1 MEGISREIPVLIV
14 GGGPV
19 GLMLAAELGWRG
31 IPNLLVERDPPEERL
46 KFSRLLVISVRTME
60 LLRQFGAAD
69 RVRNWGFPPD
79 HPLDNVFVTSL
90 TGYEL
95 GRFKMYSLGQ
105 AKDDPFSPEHQWHCP
120 QVVFDP
126 ILQEVAA
133 SYAAT
138 EIRYRAN
145 LVAIEQDEQRVV
157 ATVETADGK
166 RERIAAQY
174 LIGCD
179 GFGGSTRKL
188 VGIGTHGTPFIDHS
202 LNIEFRVDNMAQ
214 YHDKGTAG
222 RYICMDAEG
231 TWGTCMVVDG
241 KGLWR
246 ILMYGDTESLT
257 PSEVDRVIRRLAG
270 RDFPFE
276 VVSCVPWSRRALIAD
291 RFRHGRVFLAGDAA
305 HVHPPNGGF
314 GMNTGIGDAA
324 DLGWKL
330 EAVVRGWADPALL
343 DSYESE
349 RIPVCERV
357 IEEAMKEL
365 RRLKGNIDLNEIAAP
380 TPAGDALRQRVRQR
394 LENEFSGSRV
404 WHRWG
409 IHLGAIYENSPITM
423 PDGTPRPTDDTY
435 DYTPTTRPGARAP
448 HLWLRP
454 GVSILDLFGR
464 NHVLLRFG
472 SDAPDTA
479 PLREAALSRGVPLD
493 IHTID
498 DAEAARLYERKLVM
512 VRPDG
517 YVAWRGDALPA
528 QPLALIDRI
537 RGASAP

>member
-1 MEGISREIPVLIV
+1 MEGVSREVPVLIV

-31 IPNLLVERDPPEERL
+31 IANLLVERDPAEERL

-60 LLRQFGAAD
+60 LLRRLGASE

-95 GRFKMYSLGQ
+95 GRFKMYSLGE

-126 ILQEVAA
+126 ILQEVAS

-138 EIRYRAN
+138 KIDYRTN
-145 LVAIEQDEQRVV
+145 LIAIEQDDQRVV
-157 ATVETADGK
+157 ATIEKADGT

-174 LIGCD
+174 LVGCD

-188 VGIGTHGTPFIDHS
+188 AGIGTHGTPLIDHS

-241 KGLWR
+241 QGLWR

-257 PSEVDRVIRRLAG
+257 PREVDRVIRRLMG
-270 RDFPFE
+270 GDFPFE

-291 RFRHGRVFLAGDAA
+291 HFRRGRVFLAGDAA

-314 GMNTGIGDAA
+314 GMNTGIGDAS

-330 EAVVRGWADPALL
+330 EAVIRGWGAPALL
-343 DSYESE
+343 DSYERE

-365 RRLKGNIDLNEIAAP
+365 RRLKGTIDLSKIAEAS
-380 TPAGDALRQRVRQR
+380 PAGEALRQRVRER
-394 LENEFSGSRV
+394 LQNEFSGSRV

-409 IHLGAIYENSPITM
+409 IHLGAIYESSPIIAS
-423 PDGTPRPTDDTY
+423 DGTTTPVDDTY
-435 DYTPTTRPGARAP
+435 DYTPSTRPGSRAP

-464 NHVLLRFG
+464 HHVLLRFG
-472 SDAPDTA
+472 EDAPDVV
-479 PLREAALSRGVPLD
+479 PLRDAALSRGMPLD
-493 IHTID
+493 IHTITD
-498 DAEAARLYERKLVM
+498 PDAAKTYERKLVL

-517 YVAWRGDALPA
+517 YVAWRGNTMPN
-528 QPLALIDRI
+528 PLSAIDRI
-537 RGASAP
+537 RGATPN

>member
-1 MEGISREIPVLIV
+1 MVGVSREIPVLIA

-46 KFSRLLVISVRTME
+46 KFSRLLVVSVRTME
-60 LLRQFGAAD
+60 LLRQLGIAT

-133 SYAAT
+133 SQPAT
-138 EIRYRAN
+138 EIRYRTS
-145 LVAIEQDEQRVV
+145 LVAIEQHEQRVV
-157 ATVETADGK
+157 ATVENADGT

-174 LIGCD
+174 LAGCD

-188 VGIGTHGTPFIDHS
+188 VGIDTHGTPFIDHS
-202 LNIEFRVDNMAQ
+202 LNIEFRVDNMTQ
-214 YHDKGTAG
+214 YHDKGLAG

-231 TWGTCMVVDG
+231 TWGTCMAVDG

-257 PSEVDRVIRRLAG
+257 PSEVDRVIRRLMG
-270 RDFPFE
+270 GDFPFE

-291 RFRHGRVFLAGDAA
+291 RFRQGRVFLAGDAA
-305 HVHPPNGGF
+305 HVHPPNGGL

-330 EAVVRGWADPALL
+330 DAVIRGWADPALL

-349 RIPVCERV
+349 RIPICERV

-365 RRLKGNIDLNEIAAP
+365 RRLKGNVDLSEIAAP
-380 TPAGDALRQRVRQR
+380 TAAGNALRERVHERVQ
-394 LENEFSGSRV
+394 NEFSGSRV

-409 IHLGAIYENSPITM
+409 IHLGAIYENSPIIAA
-423 PDGTPRPTDDTY
+423 DGTPRPTDDTY
-435 DYTPTTRPGARAP
+435 DYTPTTRPGSRAP

-472 SDAPDTA
+472 NHAPDGEA
-479 PLREAALSRGVPLD
+479 LRVAALKRGVPLD
-493 IHTID
+493 VHTID
-498 DAEAARLYERKLVM
+498 DAEAARLYQRKLVL

-517 YVAWRGDALPA
+517 YVAWRGDTLPEA
-528 QPLALIDRI
+528 LALIDRI
-537 RGASAP
+537 RGAATN

>member
-1 MEGISREIPVLIV
+1 MAARRREIPVLIV
-14 GGGPV
+14 GGPV

-31 IPNLLVERDPPEERL
+31 IPNMLIERDPPEERL
-46 KFSRLLVISVRTME
+46 KFSRLLVVSVRTME
-60 LLRQFGAAD
+60 LLPRLGAAE

-95 GRFKMYSLGQ
+95 GRFKMYSLGE

-138 EIRYRAN
+138 HIRYRTT
-145 LVAIEQDEQRVV
+145 LVALEQNEQRVL
-157 ATVETADGK
+157 ATVENADGS
-166 RERIAAQY
+166 RDDIAAQY
-174 LIGCD
+174 VVGCD

-202 LNIEFRVDNMAQ
+202 LNIELRVDNMAQ

-246 ILMYGDTESLT
+246 ILMYGDTESLS
-257 PSEVDRVIRRLAG
+257 PAEVDRVIRRLAG

-276 VVSCVPWSRRALIAD
+276 VVSCLPWSRRALIAD
-291 RFRHGRVFLAGDAA
+291 RFREGRVFIAGDAA

-314 GMNTGIGDAA
+314 GMNTGIGDAL

-330 EAVVRGWADPALL
+330 DAVIRGWADAALL
-343 DSYESE
+343 DSYE
-349 RIPVCERV
+349 
-357 IEEAMKEL
+357 A
-365 RRLKGNIDLNEIAAP
+365 
-380 TPAGDALRQRVRQR
+380 
-394 LENEFSGSRV
+394 
-404 WHRWG
+404 
-409 IHLGAIYENSPITM
+409 
-423 PDGTPRPTDDTY
+423 
-435 DYTPTTRPGARAP
+435 
-448 HLWLRP
+448 
-454 GVSILDLFGR
+454 
-464 NHVLLRFG
+464 
-472 SDAPDTA
+472 
-479 PLREAALSRGVPLD
+479 
-493 IHTID
+493 
-498 DAEAARLYERKLVM
+498 
-512 VRPDG
+512 
-517 YVAWRGDALPA
+517 
-528 QPLALIDRI
+528 
-537 RGASAP
+537 

>member
-1 MEGISREIPVLIV
+1 
-14 GGGPV
+14 
-19 GLMLAAELGWRG
+19 
-31 IPNLLVERDPPEERL
+31 
-46 KFSRLLVISVRTME
+46 
-60 LLRQFGAAD
+60 
-69 RVRNWGFPPD
+69 
-79 HPLDNVFVTSL
+79 
-90 TGYEL
+90 
-95 GRFKMYSLGQ
+95 
-105 AKDDPFSPEHQWHCP
+105 
-120 QVVFDP
+120 
-126 ILQEVAA
+126 
-133 SYAAT
+133 
-138 EIRYRAN
+138 
-145 LVAIEQDEQRVV
+145 
-157 ATVETADGK
+157 
-166 RERIAAQY
+166 
-174 LIGCD
+174 
-179 GFGGSTRKL
+179 
-188 VGIGTHGTPFIDHS
+188 
-202 LNIEFRVDNMAQ
+202 
-214 YHDKGTAG
+214 
-222 RYICMDAEG
+222 MDAEG

-291 RFRHGRVFLAGDAA
+291 RFRQGRVFLAGDAA

-330 EAVVRGWADPALL
+330 EAVIRGWADPALL

-365 RRLKGNIDLNEIAAP
+365 RRLKGTIDLSEIAAP
-380 TPAGDALRQRVRQR
+380 TPAGDALRQSVRER
-394 LENEFSGSRV
+394 LEREFSGSRV

-409 IHLGAIYENSPITM
+409 IHLGAIYEGSPITM

-435 DYTPTTRPGARAP
+435 DYTPTTRPGSRAP

-454 GVSILDLFGR
+454 GISILDLFGR

-472 SDAPDTA
+472 TDAPDVA
-479 PLREAALSRGVPLD
+479 PLRDAALSCGVPLD

-498 DAEAARLYERKLVM
+498 NAEAARLYERKLVL

-517 YVAWRGDALPA
+517 YVAWRGDAVPA